1 MVHVRGGGPI
11 LISLWVRP
19 PFRGQGIGRLLVGK
33 VVKWARAQRT
43 RQVALWVTEG
53 NERALSLYIDIG
65 FRDTGEHQVHPS
77 HPDFTE
83 KRMVLEL

>member
-11 LISLWVRP
+11 LISLPVRP
-19 PFRGQGIGRLLVGK
+19 PCRGQGIGRLLVGK

-53 NERALSLYIDIG
+53 YERALSLYIDIG